1 MIIIYTGNGKGKTSS
16 SLGQCIRAYGNNISV
31 CFIQF
36 MKSDVNAGEQK
47 FLKELLKE
55 KYYIGGKGFFRKE
68 EERVKHRQAVLDTL
82 SYIDRIKDD
91 CQMLILDEILYA
103 YKAELIT
110 KEEIEKLLSYC
121 NENQKH
127 IVLSGRYAPD
137 WLIEQADIVS
147 EIQEVKHA
155 CQKGIPAQRGIEF

>member
-1 MIIIYTGNGKGKTSS
+1 MIIVYTGNGKGKTSA
-16 SLGQCIRAYGNNISV
+16 SLGQCIRAYGNNIPV

-68 EERVKHRQAVLDTL
+68 EERAKHRQAVLDTL
-82 SYIDRIKDD
+82 SYLNSIKEH
-91 CQMLILDEILYA
+91 CQMLVLDEILYA

-110 KEEIEKLLSYC
+110 KEEIENLLSYC
-121 NENQKH
+121 NETKKH

-147 EIQEVKHA
+147 EIQEIKHA
-155 CQKGIPAQRGIEF
+155 CQKGIAAQKGIEF